1 MTKLKTVIFLIIILL
16 TTGCW
21 NYRELNDIAVVDAI
35 GIDKKN
41 NQYEVSVQIQLPQK
55 ETSIGS
61 ATRVEGE
68 SPIIT
73 YQTKA
78 KTVQEALNLLTFKS
92 PKELLLSHVDIIV
105 ISESLARHG
114 INNFIDS
121 LLRNR
126 ETRKIFP
133 ILIAKDS
140 NAIDILKIL
149 TPIESIPGL
158 DIVSNLNYM
167 AKFRGSLNNQSFDKI
182 LEGLYVE
189 GREITLPSIEIVGP
203 AKKGQK
209 TKDLD
214 QTFPESFLKL
224 SDLGVFNNDKLIG
237 FLEDKESIG
246 FNFARNLIENTIIS
260 FSCNKNNYGAIKIE
274 KNESKT
280 VINIKNDK
288 PVANIKINAE
298 GALAEFNCKLN
309 IMDPKVIKKMEK
321 VICKKIH
328 SLINKA
334 IIKLQKDLKSDAL
347 GWGEYLYRNNYKAW
361 LKYRDDWTNVFANMN
376 YKIDVNFK
384 ITHRGSVINHSKGE
398 QKYDKKQ

>member
-1 MTKLKTVIFLIIILL
+1 MTKFKIIIFLIIILL

-35 GIDKKN
+35 GIDKKG
-41 NQYEVSVQIQLPQK
+41 NQYEVSIQIQLPQK

-78 KTVQEALNLLTFKS
+78 KTIQEALNLITFKS
-92 PKELLLSHVDIIV
+92 PKELLLSHIDVII
-105 ISESLARHG
+105 ISEKLARHG
-114 INNFIDS
+114 INDFIDF

-133 ILIAKDS
+133 LLIAKDS
-140 NAIDILKIL
+140 KAIDILKIL

-167 AKFRGSLNNQSFDKI
+167 AKFRGSLNNQSFDNM

-189 GREITLPSIEIVGP
+189 GREITLPSIEIMGP

-214 QTFPESFLKL
+214 QTFPESFLSL
-224 SDLGVFNNDKLIG
+224 SDLGIFNRDKLIG
-237 FLEDKESIG
+237 FLGDKESIG

-260 FSCNKNNYGAIKIE
+260 FPCDKKNYGAIKIE
-274 KNESKT
+274 NNESKT
-280 VINIKNDK
+280 TINIKNGK
-288 PVANIKINAE
+288 PVAHIKIKAD

-309 IMDPKVIKKMEK
+309 ISDPKVIKKIEK
-321 VICKKIH
+321 TISKKIH

-334 IIKLQKDLKSDAL
+334 IIKLQQEFKSDAL

-361 LKYRDDWTNVFANMN
+361 LKYRDDWSNVFTKMN

-384 ITHRGSVINHSKGE
+384 ITHKGSVINHSKGD